1 MTPLITVGIL
11 TAHTVRFSIEGAF
24 ALNGRSVPP
33 GHYEAVIREGRI
45 QIGSDAATK
54 MEFTP
59 LSADSLF
66 TLHDVVIGIQFH
78 WQRHQSQSFRGALK
92 LIMDSEMITAINA
105 VDIETYLQSV
115 VSSEMNARACP
126 EYIKAHA
133 ILSRSWLLAQLDP
146 DESLSHYTCTATP
159 DETVRWYDRQ
169 AHTLFN
175 VCADDHCQRYQ
186 GCTRAN
192 PDAVRAVEATAG
204 EVLTFAGRLCD
215 ARFSK
220 CCGGVTERFSTCWQ
234 PVDYPYLR
242 PVTDAPDN
250 PAVPDLTDEAEA
262 TRWILSTPPAYCAAP
277 GREVLES
284 VLNDFD
290 RETNDFYRWQVDYTA
305 DQLADIVR
313 RRAGIDFGHIM
324 SLTPL
329 HRGASGRIDRLE
341 IRGSHRTMVIGKE
354 LEIRRILSESH
365 LYSSAFVATP
375 HDPDVHG
382 VPARWTIRGAG
393 WGHGVG
399 LCQIGAAAM
408 AYDGY
413 DYRSI
418 LAHYFPGAEISK
430 AY

>member
-11 TAHTVRFSIEGAF
+11 TAPKVRFSIEGAF
-24 ALNGRSVPP
+24 ALNGRPVPP
-33 GHYEAVIREGRI
+33 GHYEAAIREGRI
-45 QIGSDAATK
+45 QIGPDTATE
-54 MEFTP
+54 MAFVP
-59 LSADSLF
+59 LSTDSLF

-92 LIMDSEMITAINA
+92 LIVDSEMITAINA
-105 VDIETYLQSV
+105 VDVETYLQSV
-115 VSSEMNARACP
+115 VSSEMSARACP

-133 ILSRSWLLAQLDP
+133 VLSRSWLLAQLDP
-146 DESLSHYTCTATP
+146 DDTLSHYACTATP

-186 GCTRAN
+186 GCARAN
-192 PDAVRAVEATAG
+192 PEAVRAVEATAG

-242 PVTDAPDN
+242 PVADAPDN
-250 PAVPDLTDEAEA
+250 PAVPDLSDEAEA
-262 TRWILSTPPAYCAAP
+262 TRWILSTQPAYCAAP
-277 GREVLES
+277 GRKVLES

-290 RETNDFYRWQVDYTA
+290 QETNDFYRWQVDYTA
-305 DQLADIVR
+305 DRLADIVR
-313 RRAGIDFGHIM
+313 RRAGIDFGRIV

-341 IRGSHRTMVIGKE
+341 IRGSRRTMVIGKE
-354 LEIRRILSESH
+354 LEIRRTLSESH
-365 LYSSAFVATP
+365 LYSSAFVVIP
-375 HDPDVHG
+375 HDPDARG
-382 VPARWTIRGAG
+382 VPSSWTIRGAG